1 MIRQTVVIALLANAL
16 WACGT
21 TGSQSDSF
29 DPDPGQIS
37 QGPAIH
43 QVVNLGAGP
52 STTALA
58 VIGAPPEPC
67 ASTTTSTVP
76 KAVTTTTSTSTA
88 PKAVTTTTST
98 VPKAVTSTAST
109 KPAGATSSTSKGAT
123 PTSANAASSSGQPT
137 TTVTA
142 PASTTV
148 VPLSAN
154 CALSRSLS
162 VVNQGPSTAS
172 RVELAVPA
180 TGIVTIKPSQGECH
194 AEGDHVVCNLGDLAP
209 GASATLA
216 IGLNQASKK
225 DTTVSVGA
233 QPAGGASQKV
243 NVRLPL
249 AKVGG

>member
-1 MIRQTVVIALLANAL
+1 MTRPIVVLVLVANAL
-16 WACGT
+16 WACGP

-43 QVVNLGAGP
+43 QVVDLGAGP

-58 VIGAPPEPC
+58 IIAAPPESC
-67 ASTTTSTVP
+67 ASTTTSTTP
-76 KAVTTTTSTSTA
+76 KAVTTTS
-88 PKAVTTTTST
+88 
-98 VPKAVTSTAST
+98 ST
-109 KPAGATSSTSKGAT
+109 KPANATSSTSKGAT
-123 PTSANAASSSGQPT
+123 TTTAKATATTGKPT

-142 PASTTV
+142 AASGTV
-148 VPLSAN
+148 APLAAN

-162 VVNQGPSTAS
+162 VVNQGASTAS
-172 RVELAVPA
+172 RVELALPD

-194 AEGDHVVCNLGDLAP
+194 TEGDHVVCNLGDLAP
-209 GASATLA
+209 GASVTLA
-216 IGLNQASKK
+216 VALNQASKK
-225 DTTVSVGA
+225 DTTVTVGA
-233 QPAGGASQKV
+233 QPAGGASQRV